1 MAEDFAI
8 GKALLIS
15 DDTLNRLEL
24 ANIKIKKIESNSE
37 KMAERFKTAMTTM
50 NSGAGTLLEKLQ
62 SIQSLVGSIG
72 SLNANGLNNISSSM
86 GKTSTEAEKVANAIT
101 EATVALNRFSK
112 TWQELGGRPQVA
124 KSFEILTN
132 REQLNVLK
140 EARNEADAY
149 SRALSEANKK
159 NIAETKASANA
170 IKEQSQAEKNRHEEN
185 MARLK
190 QEASSVRINSSAY
203 RDYVSAITMSE
214 QTENSRLKKIERM
227 STVLEELKKKESE
240 YTGEIE
246 VLTRKIN
253 SLTRENERLAISRE
267 NSAKQLERQAQ
278 LDSRLRKQSYQSYVT
293 STEGALR
300 TADNA
305 DSYARRAIAIKNLEA
320 AIKRLRTTDANYQKD
335 LQRLSDAH
343 KRLSEEQKKVEAN
356 FRAIRQSQSNLM
368 NTSGQLARKL
378 ALVFSVSQI
387 EGYIMRLIRVR
398 GEFELQNTALASILQ
413 NKDKADKLFG
423 QITELAVKSPFT
435 IKELTAYTKSLSAY
449 SVEYEKLYD
458 TTKMLADVSA
468 GLGVDM
474 QRLILAFG
482 QVKAANF
489 LRGTET
495 RQFTE
500 AGINMLGELAKY
512 YSELE
517 GRIVSVTEVQD
528 RQFKRMISFQDVE
541 EVFKRLTSAG
551 GMFYN
556 MQERQAETLAGM
568 MSNLQDSIDIML
580 NSIGESNEG
589 TIKNMISILKSIIEN
604 WEILA
609 NIIKT
614 SAVAFTLYVASV
626 TKAAIANKTFS
637 ASNIEATI
645 TAGGL
650 NKVTSKLI
658 TSMKSLALFAKSN
671 PFLLIA
677 SALTYATLS
686 VVDHYKKVE
695 KTREEYDILSRT
707 LQKSK
712 EGLNSLK
719 TQLDQTNIAISN
731 NKKLI
736 SELKEGSE
744 EYKEAQENLNKAQTE
759 QSGILSSLKTEYPEV
774 YANIVRLKDGTI
786 DITEAQ
792 KSYNAELEKTRTL
805 NYLMQSNES
814 FFEEGLYTDLG
825 QLSEAYGVYQK
836 ESSKLEAALS
846 AIILRLE
853 TLASANPKFGE
864 GIQKQLEQIIKSSDS
879 SYKKLSDLRNLI
891 DTMPLVGGVSNLDRI
906 GWLNEVDS
914 ALDDYYWSMQ
924 DYKKSVKEADDEVSK
939 LIDNILLISK
949 VPTEEAFK
957 KLDEASKDS
966 AKKFTEEFVK
976 SIPTIKDKFIQEFV
990 NKQLNIRLGFTI
1002 DFNNQTEKTLSSWQ
1016 KRINQYIEDNNLDI
1030 KPILAT
1036 DAIDSYFSKLRDD
1049 LKQSQKEAE
1058 KLRNAT
1064 EQRGESGKSNKEQLV
1079 IEERRIKNITKLLKA
1094 YDELDTKKTKAKGEN
1109 KELER
1114 LKEQISLIKKA
1125 GDEYKKLRQY
1135 YSDEEATKMVKE
1147 SFADA
1152 FGNISL
1158 SLDMDFDTSGV
1169 INAIENLQTKAIK
1182 GGKKVVDETLSQLR
1196 TENKLN
1202 IKAEGLEEIQRQVED
1217 IFSDYEFSLD
1227 LKTAGIDPNAFK
1239 NMLKAVGA
1247 SDEELSLMGLD
1258 TTTFEQAQQKI
1269 RDIIK
1274 DLQEQGGKD
1283 QLDLA
1288 KKYQQQL
1295 TELEIKEARKRFD
1308 ELLKLREKYQT
1319 NEEKIAKV
1327 QTDVDIWQKQLDDIN
1342 KSKEARDALYAQL
1355 KDVPDF
1361 MQEGILSQIEDLNKV
1376 ISDENEELLKL
1387 QIQNGEDTIR
1397 QLQSEALQLTQ
1408 FWRQLFG
1415 DLGDLSVNT
1424 LRSLSSMVD
1433 EIVGSAT
1440 EIKGNKGQTVGYSAK
1455 YTDKNGIQK
1464 QVTLTV
1470 EQYQR
1475 LLKQNN
1481 DIADEI
1487 QEKSP
1492 FIALW
1497 DAVTKGKN
1505 EGETQLDYIT
1515 RLDGMLKDV
1524 SDAAFGVANN
1534 LADIFGANDEAKE
1547 FLENMQ
1553 GVVSGAVD
1561 LGTGIAKIAS
1571 GTPEG
1576 IISGSVQALSGI
1588 ASAITSIFNIGDK
1601 KKERQIQRQL
1611 ELVEDL
1617 QKAYEKLE
1625 KAIDDAYSIDTLK
1638 KANDQA
1644 IANLE
1649 EQNEALEKAIQAEK
1663 DKKKTDDDRIED
1675 WQEQIEAN
1683 NETIEQLVKD
1693 QISTVTAGILDDGLS
1708 AADAFVDAW
1717 LEAFQE
1723 TGDGLSGLEENFNEM
1738 LLNMIKRQ
1746 AAMSL
1751 VSPLIENMQKE
1762 LGKYINKDD
1771 TPLTIDEADKFASYV
1786 KAQLP
1791 QVSEALENLFNGL
1804 KDVGLE
1810 FGETGDTM
1818 SGLQKGI
1825 SSVTEETAQAL
1836 EALLNSV
1843 RFYSADSNT
1852 VLHNIYNWLINPPA
1866 ESPLIQ
1872 ELRIQ
1877 SNYLSS
1883 ISSLLNS
1890 VSKNVQ
1896 ASGKA
1901 IKVQIV

>member
-72 SLNANGLNNISSSM
+72 SLNANGLNSISSSM
-86 GKTSTEAEKVANAIT
+86 SKTAVEAEKVAN
-101 EATVALNRFSK
+101 
-112 TWQELGGRPQVA
+112 GVA
-124 KSFEILTN
+124 KVTTAINKMGSSSYDDSSRKAYIEKYKMYERMFDQIE
-132 REQLNVLK
+132 
-140 EARNEADAY
+140 RNEK
-149 SRALSEANKK
+149 RAIQATEREAKAVEQAKK
-159 NIAETKASANA
+159 REY
-170 IKEQSQAEKNRHEEN
+170 
-185 MARLK
+185 
-190 QEASSVRINSSAY
+190 EA
-203 RDYVSAITMSE
+203 
-214 QTENSRLKKIERM
+214 
-227 STVLEELKKKESE
+227 
-240 YTGEIE
+240 
-246 VLTRKIN
+246 
-253 SLTRENERLAISRE
+253 
-267 NSAKQLERQAQ
+267 QAQ
-278 LDSRLRKQSYQSYVT
+278 LDSKLRKQNYQSYVT

-300 TADNA
+300 TADTA
-305 DSYARRAIAIKNLEA
+305 DSYTRRAIAIKNLEA
-320 AIKRLRTTDANYQKD
+320 AIKRLRTTDANYQND
-335 LQRLSDAH
+335 LKRLSDAH

-356 FRAIRQSQSNLM
+356 FKTIRQSQSNLM
-368 NTSGQLARKL
+368 NTSDQLARKL
-378 ALVFSVSQI
+378 ALVFSISQI
-387 EGYIMRLIRVR
+387 EGYINRLIKVR

-423 QITELAVKSPFT
+423 QITELAVKSPYT
-435 IKELTAYTKSLSAY
+435 IRELTTYTKSLSAY

-556 MQERQAETLAGM
+556 MQEKQADTLAGM
-568 MSNLQDSIDIML
+568 VSNMEDSIDIML
-580 NSIGESNEG
+580 NDIGKANEG
-589 TIKNMISILKSIIEN
+589 TIKNIISFIKDLVEN
-604 WEILA
+604 W
-609 NIIKT
+609 KT
-614 SAVAFTLYVASV
+614 IAQVAEPIASV
-626 TKAAIANKTFS
+626 LVLYLSLTKS
-637 ASNIEATI
+637 W
-645 TAGGL
+645 
-650 NKVTSKLI
+650 
-658 TSMKSLALFAKSN
+658 SLATKYLPKLYN
-671 PFLLIA
+671 NIA
-677 SALTYATLS
+677 SAVELVKYAIVGANTAQKGFNKAVTANGVLAVLSLVAIAFWEIYNAIKASKEEQEELNKIASEGAFSSQKSSAQYERLANVVSDVTASYQEQEEALKQLQREYGEILPKHYLEAEAIRAMKGNYDEATAAIQNYIRAKTQEKQLQYISEEYGEKVQEAQGSLAKKIKDELERTYDVKISQSELNTIFQKFEKDIESGFVKSANLAVISMQSAYSEYFGNTNYIDLDKFIGPINDYYKA
-686 VVDHYKKVE
+686 VVEMKE
-695 KTREEYDILSRT
+695 KTDSIINETNVNFGDKITYE
-707 LQKSK
+707 LQKQREALDKQIAEVNKYLNVISK
-712 EGLNSLK
+712 QGEVG
-719 TQLDQTNIAISN
+719 
-731 NKKLI
+731 
-736 SELKEGSE
+736 KEGSLVTQSQIDDAKAKVI
-744 EYKEAQENLNKAQTE
+744 EYAKVWDYPIEKIQNLKGGVYEISQITKDIKVSALNSFVKQIGSMKLPTAQLASARMFMQEVQKEANAMDNTPFQNYIEGIVVSSAKLNNVSLDGLMDAFARADESTGDYAKRLKGKIEALEYSLEHFRKSPFLVPEWNLDEGKADLAEKQIAVLKSAYEAVTVETDKERKKRESAENKAQ
-759 QSGILSSLKTEYPEV
+759 K
-774 YANIVRLKDGTI
+774 
-786 DITEAQ
+786 
-792 KSYNAELEKTRTL
+792 
-805 NYLMQSNES
+805 
-814 FFEEGLYTDLG
+814 
-825 QLSEAYGVYQK
+825 
-836 ESSKLEAALS
+836 
-846 AIILRLE
+846 
-853 TLASANPKFGE
+853 
-864 GIQKQLEQIIKSSDS
+864 
-879 SYKKLSDLRNLI
+879 
-891 DTMPLVGGVSNLDRI
+891 
-906 GWLNEVDS
+906 S
-914 ALDDYYWSMQ
+914 ALD
-924 DYKKSVKEADDEVSK
+924 
-939 LIDNILLISK
+939 
-949 VPTEEAFK
+949 
-957 KLDEASKDS
+957 
-966 AKKFTEEFVK
+966 
-976 SIPTIKDKFIQEFV
+976 
-990 NKQLNIRLGFTI
+990 
-1002 DFNNQTEKTLSSWQ
+1002 
-1016 KRINQYIEDNNLDI
+1016 
-1030 KPILAT
+1030 
-1036 DAIDSYFSKLRDD
+1036 
-1049 LKQSQKEAE
+1049 
-1058 KLRNAT
+1058 
-1064 EQRGESGKSNKEQLV
+1064 
-1079 IEERRIKNITKLLKA
+1079 LLK
-1094 YDELDTKKTKAKGEN
+1094 
-1109 KELER
+1109 ER
-1114 LKEQISLIKKA
+1114 IDLIKKA
-1125 GDEYKKLRQY
+1125 GEEYKKLRQY
-1135 YSDEEATKMVKE
+1135 YDEEEATKMVKE

-1158 SLDMDFDTSGV
+1158 SLDMNFDTSGV
-1169 INAIENLQTKAIK
+1169 INAIESLQTKAIK
-1182 GGKKVVDETLSQLR
+1182 GGKKAVDEALSQLR

-1202 IKAEGLEEIQRQVED
+1202 IKAEGLEEIQKQVED

-1397 QLQSEALQLTQ
+1397 QLQSEALQLTD

-1433 EIVGSAT
+1433 DIVGSAT

-1455 YTDKNGIQK
+1455 YTDKSGIEK

-1481 DIADEI
+1481 NIADEI
-1487 QEKSP
+1487 QEKNP

-1524 SDAAFGVANN
+1524 SDAAFDVANN
-1534 LADIFGANDEAKE
+1534 LADIFGANEEAKE
-1547 FLENMQ
+1547 FISNMQ
-1553 GVVSGAVD
+1553 GVVNGAID
-1561 LGTGIAKIAS
+1561 IGSGIAKITA
-1571 GTPEG
+1571 GDYIG
-1576 IISGSVQALSGI
+1576 GSIQAISGI
-1588 ASAITSIFNIGDK
+1588 ASAITSIFNMGDK
-1601 KKERQIQRQL
+1601 KKEKEIQKQL
-1611 ELVEDL
+1611 ELVDR
-1617 QKAYEKLE
+1617 LE
-1625 KAIDDAYSIDTLK
+1625 KAYDRLYDTIENGLSIDAYSMNSQLVDNLRDRIEALQSSIESERDKKNSDSSRIEEWQDEIAELEGQISELYDNLK
-1638 KANDQA
+1638 SDLVGDFKSVASELGDA
-1644 IANLE
+1644 IAEAFANGTDAAEAWGESVNNIVADIVKNILVQKLIEPGVQQILDQIFESAMPKTSAAADIQKEIDSLLDEYTSIVGSDSASKKRRKELE
-1649 EQNEALEKAIQAEK
+1649 EQIKKLQEEQEKASQEAEGEIPNITQ
-1663 DKKKTDDDRIED
+1663 DIIDSALGALTDLGDDVLNNPAWGMLED
-1675 WQEQIEAN
+1675 
-1683 NETIEQLVKD
+1683 
-1693 QISTVTAGILDDGLS
+1693 
-1708 AADAFVDAW
+1708 
-1717 LEAFQE
+1717 
-1723 TGDGLSGLEENFNEM
+1723 
-1738 LLNMIKRQ
+1738 LLQNQ
-1746 AAMSL
+1746 
-1751 VSPLIENMQKE
+1751 
-1762 LGKYINKDD
+1762 
-1771 TPLTIDEADKFASYV
+1771 
-1786 KAQLP
+1786 
-1791 QVSEALENLFNGL
+1791 
-1804 KDVGLE
+1804 
-1810 FGETGDTM
+1810 GDTM
-1818 SGLQKGI
+1818 SGLSKSISGI
-1825 SSVTEETAQAL
+1825 TETQAD
-1836 EALLNSV
+1836 ALAAITESI
-1843 RFYSADSNT
+1843 RYFASDSNM

-1866 ESPLIQ
+1866 ESPLMH

-1877 SNYLSS
+1877 SNYLSG

-1890 VSKNVQ
+1890 VSKNVT
-1896 ASGKA
+1896 SNGRVL
-1901 IKVQIV
+1901 KVQIV

>member
-8 GKALLIS
+8 GKALVIPQSVLNNTNKLDEKINLIAS
-15 DDTLNRLEL
+15 D
-24 ANIKIKKIESNSE
+24 SE
-37 KMAERFKTAMTTM
+37 KMATHFMSAMTRMGT
-50 NSGAGTLLEKLQ
+50 GADGLLKKLQ
-62 SIQSLVGSIG
+62 SIQGVI
-72 SLNANGLNNISSSM
+72 NGLGSVNAGALGNVGKGM
-86 GKTSTEAEKVANAIT
+86 GNTATQAEKAAESIS
-101 EATVALNRFSK
+101 EAASALNRFVQ
-112 TWQELGGRPQVA
+112 TWKGSGRVTSMLDSLATREQVNLLRELNNQAMQTSRTLTQMNRENSLEARKKAKETEIASQEETNA
-124 KSFEILTN
+124 TN
-132 REQLNVLK
+132 RKMEALK
-140 EARNEADAY
+140 RENAQTKINT
-149 SRALSEANKK
+149 
-159 NIAETKASANA
+159 AE
-170 IKEQSQAEKNRHEEN
+170 
-185 MARLK
+185 
-190 QEASSVRINSSAY
+190 Y
-203 RDYVSAITMSE
+203 RSYVSALTMSE
-214 QTENSRLKKIERM
+214 SSENSRLKKIERM
-227 STVLEELKKKESE
+227 NTVLSELQRKEALYSN
-240 YTGEIE
+240 EIE
-246 VLTRKIN
+246 ITRKKIEQ
-253 SLTRENERLAISRE
+253 LTRENES
-267 NSAKQLERQAQ
+267 LERVRDKANKQRTDERTNTQALNTYNRAMAASEALVTQRINKIAKLRQAEEMLRSASGNYATQ
-278 LDSRLRKQSYQSYVT
+278 LNRISQEIARLNKLD
-293 STEGALR
+293 EGQV
-300 TADNA
+300 
-305 DSYARRAIAIKNLEA
+305 DSYGRVIRSQRNL
-320 AIKRLRTTDANYQKD
+320 
-335 LQRLSDAH
+335 
-343 KRLSEEQKKVEAN
+343 V
-356 FRAIRQSQSNLM
+356 
-368 NTSGQLARKL
+368 NTSQQLTRQLAL
-378 ALVFSVSQI
+378 LFSVSQI
-387 EGYIMRLIRVR
+387 EGYINKLIQVR

-423 QITELAVKSPFT
+423 QITELAVRSPFT
-435 IKELTAYTKSLSAY
+435 IKELTTYTKSLSAY

-528 RQFKRMISFQDVE
+528 RQFRRMISFQDVE

-589 TIKNMISILKSIIEN
+589 TIKNMISILKSVIEN

-626 TKAAIANKTFS
+626 TKAAIANKAFS

-658 TSMKSLALFAKSN
+658 MSMKSLALFAKSN

-686 VVDHYKKVE
+686 VIDHYKKVE
-695 KTREEYDILSRT
+695 KAREEYDILSRT

-719 TQLDQTNIAISN
+719 TQLGQTNIAISN

-759 QSGILSSLKTEYPEV
+759 QGGILSSLKTEYPEV

-805 NYLMQSNES
+805 NYLMQSNET

-825 QLSEAYGVYQK
+825 QLSEAYGAYEK
-836 ESSKLEAALS
+836 ESYKLEAALS
-846 AIILRLE
+846 AMILRLE

-906 GWLNEVDS
+906 GWLNEIDS

-924 DYKKSVKEADDEVSK
+924 DYKKSVKEADDEVGK

-976 SIPTIKDKFIQEFV
+976 AIPAIKDQFIQEFV

-1002 DFNNQTEKTLSSWQ
+1002 DFNNQTEKTISGWQ

-1036 DAIDSYFSKLRDD
+1036 DAIDSFFSKLRGD
-1049 LKQSQKEAE
+1049 LKQSQKEVE
-1058 KLRNAT
+1058 KLRSAT
-1064 EQRGESGKSNKEQLV
+1064 EQRGESGKSNKEQLA
-1079 IEERRIKNITKLLKA
+1079 IEEKRIKDITQLLKA
-1094 YDELDTKKTKAKGEN
+1094 YGEFEAKSTKSNGPN

-1114 LKEQISLIKKA
+1114 LKEQISLIRKA

-1135 YSDEEATKMVKE
+1135 YSDEEATKMVKD

-1202 IKAEGLEEIQRQVED
+1202 IKAEGLEEIQKQVED

-1269 RDIIK
+1269 RDVIK

-1327 QTDVDIWQKQLDDIN
+1327 QIDISGWEAELEALKAFGEEANQEQKNL
-1342 KSKEARDALYAQL
+1342 L
-1355 KDVPDF
+1355 
-1361 MQEGILSQIEDLNKV
+1361 
-1376 ISDENEELLKL
+1376 ELR
-1387 QIQNGEDTIR
+1387 IQNGKDTIR
-1397 QLQSEALQLTQ
+1397 QLQSEALQLTD

-1433 EIVGSAT
+1433 DIVGSAT
-1440 EIKGNKGQTVGYSAK
+1440 EIKGNKGQTVGYSAT
-1455 YTDKNGIQK
+1455 YTDKSGIKK

-1481 DIADEI
+1481 NIADEI
-1487 QEKSP
+1487 QKKNP

-1505 EGETQLDYIT
+1505 KGETQLDYIT

-1534 LADIFGANDEAKE
+1534 LADIFGANEEAKE
-1547 FLENMQ
+1547 FISNMQ
-1553 GVVSGAVD
+1553 GVVNGATD
-1561 LGTGIAKIAS
+1561 MGSGIAKITA
-1571 GTPEG
+1571 GDYIG
-1576 IISGSVQALSGI
+1576 GSIQAISGI

-1601 KKERQIQRQL
+1601 KKERQIKRQL

-1644 IANLE
+1644 IANLK
-1649 EQNEALEKAIQAEK
+1649 EQNEALKKAIQAEK
-1663 DKKKTDDDRIED
+1663 DKKKTDNDRIKD
-1675 WQEQIEAN
+1675 WREQIEAN

-1693 QISTVTAGILDDGLS
+1693 QISTITAGILDDGLS

-1717 LEAFQE
+1717 LQAFQE

-1738 LLNMIKRQ
+1738 LLSMIKRQ
-1746 AAMSL
+1746 AALSL
-1751 VSPLIENMQKE
+1751 VSPLIKNMQKE
-1762 LGKYINKDD
+1762 LEKYINKDD
-1771 TPLTIDEADKFASYV
+1771 TQLTIDEADKFASYV

-1804 KDVGLE
+1804 KDAGLE
-1810 FGETGDTM
+1810 FGEAGDTM

-1852 VLHNIYNWLINPPA
+1852 VLHNIYNWLVNPPA

-1872 ELRIQ
+1872 ESRIQ
-1877 SNYLSS
+1877 SSYLSS